1 MNLEKMKRIETYK
14 YYVKTKLDLENDSY
28 QTKVKVKGDY
38 FETLMFALEEVVI
51 ALIKDVGMNKK
62 DFLKSMGQTYD
73 IIKEGE
79 KENGK

>member
-1 MNLEKMKRIETYK
+1 MKRIETYK

-38 FETLMFALEEVVI
+38 FEALMFALEEVVI

-62 DFLKSMGQTYD
+62 DFLKSMGKTYD
-73 IIKEGE
+73 IIKKGE

>member
-1 MNLEKMKRIETYK
+1 MKRIETYK
-14 YYVKTKLDLENDSY
+14 FYVKSKLDRETDEY
-28 QTKVKVKGDY
+28 KTKVKVKGDY
-38 FETLMFALEEVVI
+38 FEALMFALEEVVI

-62 DFLKSMGQTYD
+62 AFLEAMGQTYD